1 MFRLRS
7 NAIIDSHTD
16 SLIVWKINPF
26 SFFRILRGCRYKELI
41 PEVSIMALNY
51 NQTVESI
58 RSIVSTPSA
67 LESQSLVFAFGGP
80 DLFFTRTS
88 PSRGFDLLPDSF
100 SKVLVSLVTIGLL
113 IVLFV
118 VKRMGS
124 KKIVKQGWM

>member
-1 MFRLRS
+1 
-7 NAIIDSHTD
+7 
-16 SLIVWKINPF
+16 
-26 SFFRILRGCRYKELI
+26 
-41 PEVSIMALNY
+41 MALNY

-58 RSIVSTPSA
+58 RSIVSTSSA

-100 SKVLVSLVTIGLL
+100 SKVLVSLVTVGLL
-113 IVLFV
+113 VVLFV